1 MDGSGKALAMNEDCF
16 VRQYSN
22 NGWTFRFFLEDGGT
36 GAGFDGAAQIYRDDV
51 MHSCIVSPCQS
62 LSREQVLQW
71 LMHLCT
77 DWVDDWTIRRREAET
92 LPAAL

>member
-1 MDGSGKALAMNEDCF
+1 MNEDCF

-22 NGWTFRFFLEDGGT
+22 DGWTFRFFLGEAAT
-36 GAGFDGAAQIYRDDV
+36 GVGLDGAAEIYRDDV
-51 MHSCIVSPCQS
+51 MQSRIVSPSQS

-77 DWVDDWTIRRREAET
+77 DWVDEWKVLRREAET
-92 LPAAL
+92 MPASLQ